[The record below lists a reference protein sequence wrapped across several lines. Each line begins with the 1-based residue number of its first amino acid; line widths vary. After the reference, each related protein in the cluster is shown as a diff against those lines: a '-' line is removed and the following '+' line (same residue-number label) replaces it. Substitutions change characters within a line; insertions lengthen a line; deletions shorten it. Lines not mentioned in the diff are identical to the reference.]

1 METITFSLP
10 IRAPRSQIAAIEAA
24 AAVLSEATG
33 AELTVTEALDPG
45 IAAMLDATIAA
56 ALRPDAV
63 GEPS

>member
-1 METITFSLP
+1 MQEITFSLP

-33 AELTVTEALDPG
+33 AKLTVTEALDPE

-56 ALRPDAV
+56 ALRPD
-63 GEPS
+63 GMDEPS